1 MHEFVEARALR
12 CPCGARLEAGHDQ
25 SMHEVLREHVRSE
38 HPRVEAPTAEQLEE
52 VVSSA
57 SYGVIYVRVD
67 DQDGLEEEA
76 FGPEPY

>member
-1 MHEFVEARALR
+1 
-12 CPCGARLEAGHDQ
+12 
-25 SMHEVLREHVRSE
+25 MHEVLREHVRSE

-52 VVSSA
+52 VASSA